1 MTITEI
7 LAALKKAEAEKD
19 TETANKLKEKLE
31 GFAAKAKEKAKA
43 AGVKPFGGAF
53 ELFGEA
59 GKVYD
64 AERESIRK
72 TGLLLEELSGP
83 GGLFAKIS
91 EFGEK
96 GVGVFGRIDEGVK
109 GSQELARNMKGLFA
123 VFEESG
129 ATLSYTATV
138 LNELGVSFGT
148 LGDVLD
154 GAVLGFKMTG
164 AEADVLVRS
173 IAGIGEATG
182 VGMQTA
188 MENFSAAQ
196 KSMAY
201 DSKTLMDNFKSLQL
215 TAAQTGVSFN
225 KLTSAFGESMDEF
238 GGSARKAGNLNAI
251 LGRSVF
257 NSIDL
262 LGKTEAERVST
273 IVKGIKESVD
283 VQALGKNKF
292 QLKAVAEGLGL
303 TPDETRRLLTGQMSV
318 DEALAGKSSSDP
330 RERAYAQ
337 QADLVLK
344 RVNPALAQF
353 EYTIRRTRKAMANV
367 SASANKVQRDL
378 VQAIGQNLVKEA
390 KLGDVLPSTRPADV
404 AKSLDN
410 ILNQL
415 SMQDVAKIAQ
425 ETGIGKTVEQIKAGG
440 IFDIDVLK
448 KEGGK
453 AFTRFFTAA
462 SDMAKKRGATPEGV
476 VGDAEAERFGRMELP
491 ASMRARLIETV
502 TPANIKLAFDEL
514 IKGVEVLTKFI
525 EKNGFMSKV
534 TGK

>member
-1 MTITEI
+1 MDEV
-7 LAALKKAEAEKD
+7 
-19 TETANKLKEKLE
+19 NKLLE
-31 GFAAKAKEKAKA
+31 EYAAAAKAGEAKKMESLRAKFQNAFKKAGDKLKSV
-43 AGVKPFGGAF
+43 GVKPFGGAF
-53 ELFGEA
+53 DLFSEA
-59 GKVYD
+59 GQVYD
-64 AERESIRK
+64 AERESIKK
-72 TGLLLEELSGP
+72 TGLLLEELSGE

-109 GSQELARNMKGLFA
+109 GSQQLAQNMKGLFA

-283 VQALGKNKF
+283 VQALGRNKF

-303 TPDETRRLLTGQMSV
+303 TVDETRRLLTGQMSV
-318 DEALAGKSSSDP
+318 DEALAGKQSTDP
-330 RERAYAQ
+330 RVRAYAQ

-353 EYTIRRTRKAMANV
+353 EYTIRRTRSAMENV

-378 VQAIGQNLVKEA
+378 IQTIGQNLIKGVPGLEK
-390 KLGDVLPSTRPADV
+390 VLPSTRPADV
-404 AKSLDN
+404 MKSLDN
-410 ILNQL
+410 LLNQL
-415 SMQDVAKIAQ
+415 SVQDVAKIAQ
-425 ETGIGKTVEQIKAGG
+425 ETGTGLNVADIKAGKV
-440 IFDIDVLK
+440 FDLEFLK
-448 KEGGK
+448 REGGA

-462 SDMAKKRGATPEGV
+462 SDMAQRRGGAPEGV

-491 ASMRARLIETV
+491 ASIRANLIETV
-502 TPANIKLAFDEL
+502 TPDNIKSAFDEL
-514 IKGVEVLTKFI
+514 IKGVQQLTDFI
-525 EKNGFMSKV
+525 KKNGLMSMIK
-534 TGK
+534 